1 MSTNDKDFVVKNG
14 LVVSGTA
21 TLSSGMTINNTP
33 ISINT
38 ETNRLQAYV
47 NNTWV
52 EMALLTDIVPADFST
67 MNMNIE
73 YDGGN

>member
-1 MSTNDKDFVVKNG
+1 MSTNDKDFVVNNG
-14 LVVSGTA
+14 LIVNGTA

-33 ISINT
+33 ISVNSQ
-38 ETNRLQAYV
+38 TNRLQAYV

-52 EMALLTDIVPADFST
+52 QMALLTDIIPADFST
-67 MNMNIE
+67 MNANIQ

>member
-1 MSTNDKDFVVKNG
+1 MTVTNKDFFVKNNLIVNG
-14 LVVSGTA
+14 NA

-33 ISINT
+33 ISINS

-52 EMALLTDIVPADFST
+52 EMALFTDIVAADLSA
-67 MNMNIE
+67 MDIIIN
-73 YDGGN
+73 YLGGN

>member
-14 LVVSGTA
+14 LIVNGTA

-33 ISINT
+33 ISINS
-38 ETNRLQAYV
+38 ETNRIQAYV
-47 NNTWV
+47 NNSWV
-52 EMALLTDIVPADFST
+52 QMALLTDIVPADFST
-67 MNMNIE
+67 MNINIE

>member
-1 MSTNDKDFVVKNG
+1 MSTNDKDFIVDNG
-14 LVVSGTA
+14 LTVNGTA

-38 ETNRLQAYV
+38 ETKRLQAYV
-47 NNTWV
+47 NNAWV
-52 EMALLTDIVPADFST
+52 QMALLTDIIPADFST
-67 MNMNIE
+67 MNINIE

>member
-1 MSTNDKDFVVKNG
+1 MSTNDKDFVVHNG
-14 LVVSGTA
+14 LIVNGTA

-52 EMALLTDIVPADFST
+52 QMALLTDIVPADFSA
-67 MNMNIE
+67 MNANIE

>member
-14 LVVSGTA
+14 LVVNGTA

-33 ISINT
+33 ISIDQT
-38 ETNRLQAYV
+38 TKRIKAYV
-47 NNTWV
+47 NDTWV

-67 MNMNIE
+67 MSLNIE